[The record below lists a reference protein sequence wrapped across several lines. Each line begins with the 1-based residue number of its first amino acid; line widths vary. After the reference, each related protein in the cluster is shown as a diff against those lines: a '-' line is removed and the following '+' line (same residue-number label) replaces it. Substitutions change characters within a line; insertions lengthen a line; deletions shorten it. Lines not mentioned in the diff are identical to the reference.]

1 MLEFRKRFPKV
12 QFEIVLD
19 FAKESDTITIEGYFM
34 KPHEIIS
41 YQNIPLYV
49 IKRES
54 EIVIY
59 SLTKSSSDWVR
70 FNLDYNIDDDR
81 VDIPFEFMYQFDLV
95 RIIPENGLKY
105 LNSYLRVIKK
115 TSNQVKFYP
124 IEEEIG
130 NEVKI

>member
-1 MLEFRKRFPKV
+1 
-12 QFEIVLD
+12 
-19 FAKESDTITIEGYFM
+19 M

-81 VDIPFEFMYQFDLV
+81 VDIQFEFMYQFDLV

-115 TSNQVKFYP
+115 TSNQVNFYP
-124 IEEEIG
+124 IEVEIG